1 MWRDYMLVF
10 AEKFEHPA
18 WGFNHCNRVY
28 KMSMDIAKVE
38 GLVVDEEVLYAAA
51 YIHDMGY
58 FEPYKIADVDHAE
71 RSAQLAEETLN
82 NLKFPTDKIKQV
94 KEVVEHHM
102 FYAELGPSSEAVIFR
117 DADILDFMGAIGITR
132 ILSIVGKDDW
142 TPSLDV
148 AIELIQK
155 FSDELLEKLVTNEA
169 YRIGTIRKLEMDDF
183 LDRLSIETDNLE
195 YL

>member
-1 MWRDYMLVF
+1 MLVF

-28 KMSMDIAKVE
+28 KTAMDIAKVE
-38 GLVVDEEVLYAAA
+38 GLVVDEEIIYAAA
-51 YIHDMGY
+51 YIHDMGA

-71 RSAQLAEETLN
+71 RSAQLTEETLN
-82 NLKFPTDKIKQV
+82 NLKFPADKIKQV
-94 KEVVEHHM
+94 KEVIEHHM
-102 FYAELGPSSEAVIFR
+102 FYAELGPSSEAVVFR
-117 DADILDFMGAIGITR
+117 DADVLDFMGVIGITR
-132 ILSIVGKDDW
+132 ILSIVGNDDW

-169 YRIGTIRKLEMDDF
+169 YRIGTIRKFEMDDF
-183 LDRLSIETDNLE
+183 LDRLTVETDNLQ

>member
-1 MWRDYMLVF
+1 MWRDYILVF

-28 KMSMDIAKVE
+28 KTAMDIAKVE
-38 GLVVDEEVLYAAA
+38 GLVVDEEIIYAAA
-51 YIHDMGY
+51 YIHDMGA

-71 RSAQLAEETLN
+71 RSAQLTEETLN
-82 NLKFPTDKIKQV
+82 NLKFPEDKIKQV
-94 KEVVEHHM
+94 KEVIEHHM
-102 FYAELGPSSEAVIFR
+102 FYAELGPSSEAVVFR
-117 DADILDFMGAIGITR
+117 DSDVLDFMGIIGITR
-132 ILSIVGKDDW
+132 LLSIVGKDDW

-169 YRIGTIRKLEMDDF
+169 YRIGTIRKVEMDDF
-183 LDRLSIETDNLE
+183 LDRLNVETDNLE